1 MPDNGKIARRQRQVS
16 GGGGVRHGFA
26 MINAQPASAQAAIM
40 QNLIEPAY
48 MVNRIAAYRVQ
59 QPARAA
65 RWETT
70 RSTLQVAKSR
80 LSTVERLNRSGGARA
95 RGFTLIEILVVV
107 VILGI
112 LAAIVVPRVMERP
125 AEARIVRVKQDLQG
139 VTTAL
144 SMYKLD
150 NHRFPSGEQGLQALV
165 VKPSGSPE
173 APNWKGP
180 YLDRLP
186 KDPWDH
192 PYQYQ
197 QPGQHGDI
205 DIYSYGAD
213 GRPGGDGDD
222 ADIGNWEN

>member
-1 MPDNGKIARRQRQVS
+1 MINGLSLRAQVTPMQESTNACSESPDLATKFQRPIARLVS
-16 GGGGVRHGFA
+16 VEERAG
-26 MINAQPASAQAAIM
+26 
-40 QNLIEPAY
+40 
-48 MVNRIAAYRVQ
+48 RVFRFRRG
-59 QPARAA
+59 RAPDP
-65 RWETT
+65 
-70 RSTLQVAKSR
+70 V
-80 LSTVERLNRSGGARA
+80 VV
-95 RGFTLIEILVVV
+95 GFTLIEILVVV

-139 VTTAL
+139 VMTAL

-150 NHRFPSGEQGLQALV
+150 NHRYPSDEQGLQALTA
-165 VKPSGSPE
+165 KPSGQPE

-222 ADIGNWEN
+222 ADIGNWE

>member
-1 MPDNGKIARRQRQVS
+1 MIDALSHLAQVT
-16 GGGGVRHGFA
+16 A
-26 MINAQPASAQAAIM
+26 MHRPIETRPPLRCTAASQAHPCPCGS
-40 QNLIEPAY
+40 LP
-48 MVNRIAAYRVQ
+48 V
-59 QPARAA
+59 
-65 RWETT
+65 
-70 RSTLQVAKSR
+70 LAKSGFPNPESQIPTR
-80 LSTVERLNRSGGARA
+80 GSQS
-95 RGFTLIEILVVV
+95 GFTLIEILVVV

-150 NHRFPSGEQGLQALV
+150 NHRYPSSEQGLQALV
-165 VKPSGSPE
+165 AKPSGSPE

-192 PYQYQ
+192 PYQFQ
-197 QPGQHGDI
+197 QPGQHGDV

-222 ADIGNWEN
+222 ADIGNWDG